1 MGKIIGGLI
10 GLFTLGFFGL
20 LMGLFA
26 GHAWDSRH
34 MAQNFSGFGGRP
46 DPRAQELFFET
57 LFRLMG
63 KLAKADGRVSEAE
76 IKQAEALMAQS
87 GLTAEHRQ
95 RAIGLFKQG
104 TEYDFDLRAQ
114 MNEFLSACGRNN
126 RLKQTLLVYLI
137 SMAHADG
144 ELDAAERTVLQEI
157 AGMLGISGVI
167 LDQLIGMVGAQAHFR
182 SGGSYSSGSYQSGMG
197 QKPSQ
202 SELDFAHKALGVSPD
217 CSDTELKKAYRKLMS
232 ENHPDKLM
240 GQGVPEDMIKMAN
253 ERSSEISKAYDLIR
267 EHRKE

>member
-10 GLFTLGFFGL
+10 GLFTLGFLGL
-20 LMGLFA
+20 LIGLFV
-26 GHAWDSRH
+26 GHVWDLRH
-34 MAQNFSGFGGRP
+34 MAQNFTGFTGRP

-63 KLAKADGRVSEAE
+63 KMAKADGRVSPEE
-76 IKQAEALMAQS
+76 IQQAEALMSQS
-87 GLTAEHRQ
+87 GLTAEHRE

-104 TEYDFDLRAQ
+104 TEPDFNVRSQ
-114 MNEFLSACGRNN
+114 MTEFLAACGRNN

-137 SMAHADG
+137 TMAHADG
-144 ELDAAERTVLQEI
+144 AMHPSERDVLQEV
-157 AGMLGISGVI
+157 ASMLGIPGVI

-182 SGGSYSSGSYQSGMG
+182 SGGYQSGPG

-202 SELDFAHKALGVSPD
+202 SELDLAYKALGVSSN
-217 CSDTELKKAYRKLMS
+217 CSDAELKKAYRKLMS

-240 GQGVPEDMIKMAN
+240 GQGVPADMVELAT
-253 ERSSEISKAYDLIR
+253 ERSKEISKAYDLIR
-267 EHRKE
+267 ESRK

>member
-10 GLFTLGFFGL
+10 GLFSPLGLFGL
-20 LMGLFA
+20 LIGLFA
-26 GHAWDSRH
+26 GHIYDSR
-34 MAQNFSGFGGRP
+34 QRGQSFSNFGGRP

-87 GLTAEHRQ
+87 DLTAEHRQ
-95 RAIGLFKQG
+95 RAIELFKQG
-104 TEYDFDLRAQ
+104 TEPDFDLRTQ
-114 MNEFLSACGRNN
+114 MNAFLSACGRNN

-137 SMAHADG
+137 TMAHADG
-144 ELDAAERTVLQEI
+144 ELDASERSVLQEI
-157 AGMLGISGVI
+157 ASMLGIPGMI

-182 SGGSYSSGSYQSGMG
+182 SGGGYSSGGYQSGMG
-197 QKPSQ
+197 QKPTQ
-202 SELDFAHKALGVSPD
+202 SELDFAYKALGVSPD
-217 CSDTELKKAYRKLMS
+217 CSDAELKKAYRKLMS

-267 EHRKE
+267 DSRK

>member
-1 MGKIIGGLI
+1 MPGIHGIWRRTSPVL
-10 GLFTLGFFGL
+10 
-20 LMGLFA
+20 
-26 GHAWDSRH
+26 
-34 MAQNFSGFGGRP
+34 
-46 DPRAQELFFET
+46 
-57 LFRLMG
+57 
-63 KLAKADGRVSEAE
+63 VV
-76 IKQAEALMAQS
+76 

-182 SGGSYSSGSYQSGMG
+182 SGGKLFFG
-197 QKPSQ
+197 QLPVRHGTKTFPIGAG
-202 SELDFAHKALGVSPD
+202 FCP
-217 CSDTELKKAYRKLMS
+217 
-232 ENHPDKLM
+232 
-240 GQGVPEDMIKMAN
+240 
-253 ERSSEISKAYDLIR
+253 
-267 EHRKE
+267 

>member
-10 GLFTLGFFGL
+10 GLFTLGFLGL
-20 LMGLFA
+20 LIGLFV
-26 GHAWDSRH
+26 GHVWDSRH
-34 MAQNFSGFGGRP
+34 MAQNFSGFDGRP

-63 KLAKADGRVSEAE
+63 KLAKADGRVTEAE
-76 IKQAEALMAQS
+76 IQQAEALMAQS
-87 GLTAEHRQ
+87 GLTPEHRQ
-95 RAIGLFKQG
+95 RAIELFKEG
-104 TEYDFDLRAQ
+104 TQPEFNIRSQ
-114 MNEFLSACGRNN
+114 MTGFLAACGRNN

-137 SMAHADG
+137 TMAHADG
-144 ELDAAERTVLQEI
+144 DLDAAERDVLQEV
-157 AGMLGISGVI
+157 ASMLGIPGMI

-182 SGGSYSSGSYQSGMG
+182 SGGYSSGGYQSGVG

-202 SELDFAHKALGVSPD
+202 SQLDLAYKALGVSPGCTD
-217 CSDTELKKAYRKLMS
+217 AELKKAYRKLMS

-240 GQGVPEDMIKMAN
+240 GQGVPEDMVKMAN

-267 EHRKE
+267 EHRKD